1 MTKGPHQKSY
11 AISDMSAEE
20 RHNLADPLEAEL
32 KALDEDIDAG
42 NVQDIDPAMLE
53 RMKALTA
60 DIEVDLDEPIEG
72 DVVISGSGNVFADLG
87 LNNAEELK
95 SACEQMIR
103 EGVPAEEAI
112 ATLRAIEAGPAK
124 GSD

>member
-1 MTKGPHQKSY
+1 MKKSPHQKAY

-20 RHNLADPLEAEL
+20 RRKLADLLEAEL
-32 KALDEDIDAG
+32 KALDKDIDAG

-53 RMKALTA
+53 KMKALTV

-87 LNNAEELK
+87 LDNAEELK
-95 SACEQMIR
+95 SACEQMIS

-112 ATLRAIEAGPAK
+112 ATLRVIEAGPAK